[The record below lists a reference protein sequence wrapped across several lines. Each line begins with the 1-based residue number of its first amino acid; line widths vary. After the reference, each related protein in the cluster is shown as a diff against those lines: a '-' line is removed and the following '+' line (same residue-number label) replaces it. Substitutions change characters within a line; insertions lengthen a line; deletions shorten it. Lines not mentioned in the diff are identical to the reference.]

1 MQLLKAP
8 RSLNV
13 QETDAA
19 ETSYQKQM
27 RRKACRKKMEKK
39 TNLKLTVYF
48 SPRMLSAGNDKTS

>member
-27 RRKACRKKMEKK
+27 RRKACRKKWKRK
-39 TNLKLTVYF
+39 QI
-48 SPRMLSAGNDKTS
+48 